1 MIRTIYKLRKLNK
14 IDNKNKKSSKLISNK
29 FIIMKGKFNGE

>member
-14 IDNKNKKSSKLISNK
+14 IDNKNKSLQNLYLINLLL
-29 FIIMKGKFNGE
+29 